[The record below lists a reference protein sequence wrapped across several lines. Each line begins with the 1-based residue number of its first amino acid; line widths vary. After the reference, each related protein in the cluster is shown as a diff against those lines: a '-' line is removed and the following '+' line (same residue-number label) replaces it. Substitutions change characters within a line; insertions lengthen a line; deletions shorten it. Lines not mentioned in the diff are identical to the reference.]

1 MIRIRIILAMA
12 VLLFL
17 SGTAMAAPAPGI
29 KTVKGEYTYYGDKSS
44 SPAEC
49 KQRAL
54 EGARLDALS
63 KEYGTIVTQDV
74 LQADRIGPKGESN
87 KFLSLSSTEVKGEWI
102 ADDGEPEFDV
112 SLDKEGNFVVT
123 CRVKG
128 KAREISNESVDF
140 KALVLRN
147 GNKEG
152 NASTEFH
159 DGDDLYL
166 YFTAPTD
173 GYVSV
178 FLSLEDG
185 NVYQMLPYLMDTTGE
200 AKVKKGY
207 DYVFF
212 DASKAEGSF
221 GTPDQF
227 KIACDGEVEFNKMY
241 VVFSPSYFA
250 KPVTR
255 PRASME
261 ELPSLSENDFS
272 KWLVKTRRAD
282 PRMGVKQMNLKIYP
296 K

>member
-1 MIRIRIILAMA
+1 MTVAS
-12 VLLFL
+12 L
-17 SGTAMAAPAPGI
+17 SWAAPGI
-29 KTVKGEYTYYGDKSS
+29 KTVTGVYTYYGDKST

-49 KQRAL
+49 KRLAL

-63 KEYGTIVTQDV
+63 KEFGTIVTQDIM
-74 LQADRIGPKGESN
+74 QSDRIGSRGETN

-102 ADDGEPEFDV
+102 ADEGEPVFDI
-112 SLDKEGNFVVT
+112 SLDKDDNFVVT
-123 CRVKG
+123 CKVKG
-128 KAREISNESVDF
+128 KAREISNQASEF
-140 KALVLRN
+140 TALVLRN
-147 GNKEG
+147 GNKPN
-152 NASTEFH
+152 NASTNFY
-159 DGDDLYL
+159 DGDDLFL
-166 YFTAPTD
+166 YFTSPDD

-227 KIACDGEVEFNKMY
+227 RITTDGEIEFNKIY

-255 PRASME
+255 PRQSVEEMPSM
-261 ELPSLSENDFS
+261 SEDDFS
-272 KWLVKTRRAD
+272 KWLVKTRRND
-282 PRMGVKQMNLKIYP
+282 PRLGVKQMNLKIYP

>member
-1 MIRIRIILAMA
+1 MMLA
-12 VLLFL
+12 VCL
-17 SGTAMAAPAPGI
+17 SGISALASPSPAPPI
-29 KTVKGEYTYYGDKSS
+29 KTVKGEFTYYGDKST

-49 KQRAL
+49 KRLAL
-54 EGARLDALS
+54 EGARLAALS

-74 LQADRIGPKGESN
+74 LQADRVGPKGESN
-87 KFLSLSSTEVKGEWI
+87 KFLSLSATEVKGEWI
-102 ADDGEPEFDV
+102 ADEGEPEFDI
-112 SLDKEGNFVVT
+112 SLDKEDNFVVT

-140 KALVLRN
+140 NALVLRN
-147 GNKEG
+147 GNKPG

-173 GYVSV
+173 GFVSV
-178 FLSLEDG
+178 YLGLEDG
-185 NVYQMLPYLMDTTGE
+185 NVYQMLPYLMDTKGE
-200 AKVKKGY
+200 AKIKKGY

-212 DASKAEGSF
+212 DATKAEGTF

-227 KIACDGEVEFNKMY
+227 RISCDGEVEFNKLY
-241 VVFSPSYFA
+241 VLFSPSYFA

-255 PRASME
+255 PRSSAE
-261 ELPSLSENDFS
+261 ELPSLSEEDFS
-272 KWLVKTRRAD
+272 KWLVKTRRND
-282 PRMGVKQMNLKIYP
+282 PRMGVRQMNLKIYP

>member
-1 MIRIRIILAMA
+1 MMNFRKLLAGFAFFIVA
-12 VLLFL
+12 V
-17 SGTAMAAPAPGI
+17 AAYAAPSM
-29 KTVKGEYTYYGDKSS
+29 KTVSGEYTYYGDKST

-49 KQRAL
+49 KRLAL
-54 EGARLDALS
+54 EGARLAALS
-63 KEYGTIVTQDV
+63 KEFGTIVTQDI
-74 LQADRIGPKGESN
+74 LQADRIGSKGEVN
-87 KFLSLSSTEVKGEWI
+87 KFLALSSTEVKGEWI
-102 ADDGEPEFDV
+102 ADEGEPQYTIT
-112 SLDKEGNFVVT
+112 LDKDDNYIVT

-128 KAREISNESVDF
+128 KAREISNESADF

-152 NASTEFH
+152 NASTEFY
-159 DGDDLYL
+159 DGDDLFL
-166 YFTAPTD
+166 YFTAPMD

-185 NVYQMLPYLMDTTGE
+185 NVYQMLPYLMDAKGE

-212 DASKAEGSF
+212 DASKAEGTF

-227 KIACDGEVEFNKMY
+227 KIACDGDIEFNKIY
-241 VVFSPSYFA
+241 VVFSPSYFS

-255 PRASME
+255 ARSSVE
-261 ELPSLSENDFS
+261 ELPSMSEDEFS
-272 KWLVKTRRAD
+272 KWLVKTRRTD
-282 PRMGVKQMNLKIYP
+282 PKMGVKQMNLKIYP

>member
-1 MIRIRIILAMA
+1 MSNLKKLT
-12 VLLFL
+12 VLLML
-17 SGTAMAAPAPGI
+17 WLMTAAAWAAPGI
-29 KTVKGEYTYYGDKSS
+29 KTVSGEYTFYGDKST

-49 KQRAL
+49 KRRAL
-54 EGARLDALS
+54 EGARLNAMSKEFGTIITQDILQSDRVGAKGELS
-63 KEYGTIVTQDV
+63 K
-74 LQADRIGPKGESN
+74 
-87 KFLSLSSTEVKGEWI
+87 FLALSSTEVKGEWI
-102 ADDGEPEFDV
+102 ADEGEPKFEI
-112 SLDKEGNFVVT
+112 SLDSDDNYIVT
-123 CRVKG
+123 CKVKG
-128 KAREISNESVDF
+128 KAREISNEAADF

-152 NASTEFH
+152 NASTEFY

-166 YFTAPTD
+166 YFTAPSD

-185 NVYQMLPYLMDTTGE
+185 NVYQMLPYLLDSKGE

-212 DASKAEGSF
+212 DATKAEGTF

-227 KIACDGEVEFNKMY
+227 RIACDGEVEFNKMY

-250 KPVTR
+250 KPVMR
-255 PRASME
+255 PRQSVE
-261 ELPSLSENDFS
+261 ELPSMSEEDFS
-272 KWLVKTRRAD
+272 KWLVKSRRNDAK
-282 PRMGVKQMNLKIYP
+282 MGVKQMNIKIYP